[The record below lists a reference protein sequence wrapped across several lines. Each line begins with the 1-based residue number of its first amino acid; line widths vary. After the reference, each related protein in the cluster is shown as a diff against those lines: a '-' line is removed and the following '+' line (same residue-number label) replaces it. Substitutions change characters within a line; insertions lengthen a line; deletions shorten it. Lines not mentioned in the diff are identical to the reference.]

1 MIKKLLIAST
11 LSGVLLSGFAIAE
24 TETKTTEEKVT
35 TTEIKQET
43 AANKTE
49 TTKKV
54 ETAETKQE
62 AVEKK
67 TTEKKLATT
76 ETKQETGENKTTTI
90 DSLKEQLT
98 KTFRRAPDSLT
109 KSPIEGVYQVL
120 YGTEVV
126 YVSADAKYFIAGDM
140 IDMAT
145 HKNLSKI
152 AQRSVRNAIIK
163 DKFKDPI
170 VFKAKDEKHVI
181 KVFTDIDC
189 PYCAK
194 LHRQVPALNEKGITV
209 EYAMFP
215 RAGIGSKSYDKAVS
229 VWCAGDS
236 AAQQSAMTAAKA
248 RKPFDEKK
256 CDNPVKAQYELGQE
270 IGVTGTPALVT
281 ETGRL
286 IPGYIPADR
295 LAKMLEA
302 DQPKTIL
309 QK

>member
-11 LSGVLLSGFAIAE
+11 LTGLLLSGFAIAE
-24 TETKTTEEKVT
+24 TETKTT
-35 TTEIKQET
+35 TEIKQET
-43 AANKTE
+43 AVNKT
-49 TTKKV
+49 K
-54 ETAETKQE
+54 
-62 AVEKK
+62 
-67 TTEKKLATT
+67 TT
-76 ETKQETGENKTTTI
+76 ETKQEIVENKTEKTPIEKAVTTKTKQETVESKTTTTI

-140 IDMAT
+140 IDMT
-145 HKNLSKI
+145 TRKNLSEI
-152 AQRSVRNAIIK
+152 AQRSVRNGIIK
-163 DKFKDPI
+163 DKLKDPI
-170 VFKAKDEKHVI
+170 VFKAKNEKHVI

-209 EYAMFP
+209 EYFMFP
-215 RAGIGSKSYDKAVS
+215 RAGVGSKSYDKAVS

-236 AAQQSAMTAAKA
+236 AAQQTAMTNAKE

-256 CDNPVKAQYELGQE
+256 CENPVKAQYELGQK
-270 IGVTGTPALVT
+270 IGVTGTPALIT
-281 ETGRL
+281 KTGRL
-286 IPGYIPADR
+286 IPGYMPADR

-302 DQPKTIL
+302 DQPKTIF

>member
-11 LSGVLLSGFAIAE
+11 LSGLLLSGFAIAE
-24 TETKTTEEKVT
+24 TETKTTE
-35 TTEIKQET
+35 
-43 AANKTE
+43 
-49 TTKKV
+49 KV

-62 AVEKK
+62 TVK
-67 TTEKKLATT
+67 
-76 ETKQETGENKTTTI
+76 NKTTTV
-90 DSLKEQLT
+90 DSLKKQLT

-109 KSPIEGVYQVL
+109 ESPIAGVYQVL

-126 YVSADAKYFIAGDM
+126 YVSADGKYFIAGDM

-145 HKNLSKI
+145 RKNLSEI
-152 AQRSVRNAIIK
+152 AQRSVRNGIIK
-163 DKFKDPI
+163 DKLKDPI

-194 LHRQVPALNEKGITV
+194 MHREVPALNEKGITV
-209 EYAMFP
+209 EYLMFP

-236 AAQQSAMTAAKA
+236 AAQQTAMTIAKE
-248 RKPFDEKK
+248 RKPLDKKK
-256 CDNPVKAQYELGQE
+256 CENPIKAQYELGQE

-281 ETGRL
+281 TTGRL
-286 IPGYIPADR
+286 IPGYMTADR

-302 DQPKTIL
+302 DQPKTLL

>member
-11 LSGVLLSGFAIAE
+11 LTGLLLSGFAIAE
-24 TETKTTEEKVT
+24 TETKTT
-35 TTEIKQET
+35 TEIKQET
-43 AANKTE
+43 AVNKT
-49 TTKKV
+49 K
-54 ETAETKQE
+54 
-62 AVEKK
+62 
-67 TTEKKLATT
+67 TT
-76 ETKQETGENKTTTI
+76 ETKQEIVENKTEKTPIEKAVTTKTKQETVESKTTTI

-140 IDMAT
+140 IDMT
-145 HKNLSKI
+145 TRKNLSEI
-152 AQRSVRNAIIK
+152 AQRSVRNGIIK
-163 DKFKDPI
+163 DKLKDPI
-170 VFKAKDEKHVI
+170 VFKAKNEKHVI

-209 EYAMFP
+209 EYFMFP
-215 RAGIGSKSYDKAVS
+215 RAGVGSKSYDKAVS

-236 AAQQSAMTAAKA
+236 AAQQTAMTNAKE

-256 CDNPVKAQYELGQE
+256 CENPVKAQYELGQK
-270 IGVTGTPALVT
+270 IGVTGTPALIT
-281 ETGRL
+281 KTGRL
-286 IPGYIPADR
+286 IPGYMPADR

-302 DQPKTIL
+302 DQPKTIF